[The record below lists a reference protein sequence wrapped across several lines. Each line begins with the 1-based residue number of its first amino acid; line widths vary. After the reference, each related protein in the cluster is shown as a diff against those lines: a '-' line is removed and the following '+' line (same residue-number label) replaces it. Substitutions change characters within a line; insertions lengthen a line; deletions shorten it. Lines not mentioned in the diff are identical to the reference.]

1 MGIVSALKQTSQ
13 DWLVVNISLLY
24 FYIFVLKNSIFLL
37 HICICFIQDVIYL
50 EELKWIHISYLAPH
64 SALLKVSTG
73 KKLHLSKDL
82 WINCLVMANTGSAL
96 KYSNLIKFGKNWL
109 KKHILDILPF
119 LLLFQ
124 HRMQGHFER
133 FFGQI
138 FFEDFW
144 QIFWKKN

>member
-1 MGIVSALKQTSQ
+1 MTWNLLRHNFNSWFNSKYWYVYFPPSIGLELCTYQKILGNNEFYQTFCISNHLSTY
-13 DWLVVNISLLY
+13 LVYNISLLY

-96 KYSNLIKFGKNWL
+96 KYS
-109 KKHILDILPF
+109 ILVELAEKT
-119 LLLFQ
+119 
-124 HRMQGHFER
+124 H
-133 FFGQI
+133 
-138 FFEDFW
+138 
-144 QIFWKKN
+144 